1 MIDTKEHEISIIGAM
16 LALGEEPIIAALD
29 NLTADH
35 FTYTPARSV
44 FDAFKFLYDNEGIV
58 PTDSDIY
65 TFLAK
70 SGAKV
75 SQADLNDFLNLATT
89 NHDWHIET
97 LIDAHQRRMM
107 RRTALTYT
115 QKLES
120 SEQTAYEYAE
130 MMMQE
135 IQSTIERNASSYS
148 HISDIAKLVA
158 DPSRIRPSLKTG
170 FYDLDQITSGFY
182 PKEYIVVGARPSTG
196 KTALMTNMAYNIA
209 MTGIP
214 VGIFS
219 LEMSSEAVVNRIV
232 CGLSNVNMH
241 SKLEGKLTDYQ
252 QSRIQAV
259 SQDVAKLPIF
269 IDDTSAPTA
278 QYIRSTCRKWLR
290 TYGVSVVFIDYLTK
304 ITSAGDKATD
314 NREREVSRISLQ
326 LKDTAK
332 DLGIS
337 LVVMSQLSRQS
348 EQRSDRRPVSS
359 DLRDSGQIEQDADKI
374 LLLHKPGI
382 GKSTMKGNDGSKY
395 IEILVAKNRNGRVG
409 ACELYYDAEAM
420 TFRNINNNKSYEDYE
435 PQF

>member
-1 MIDTKEHEISIIGAM
+1 MIDTKEHEMSIVGAM
-16 LALGEEPIIAALD
+16 LALGEEPIISALD
-29 NLTADH
+29 SLSADH
-35 FTYTPARSV
+35 FSYSPARNV
-44 FDAFKFLYDNEGIV
+44 FDAFKFLYNNEGIV

-70 SGAKV
+70 GDAKV
-75 SQADLNDFLNLATT
+75 IQSDLNEFLQIATT
-89 NHDWHIET
+89 NHEWHIDQ
-97 LIDAHQRRMM
+97 LVDAHQRRMM

-120 SEQTAYEYAE
+120 NESTAYEYAE

-135 IQSTIERNASSYS
+135 IQSTIDNNTSSYS

-158 DPSRIRPSLKTG
+158 DPSRLKPSQKTG
-170 FYDLDQITSGFY
+170 FYDVDSITSGFY
-182 PKEYIVVGARPSTG
+182 TKEYIVIGARPSTG

-209 MTGIP
+209 MTGVP

-232 CGLSNVNMH
+232 CGLANVSMH
-241 SKLEGKLTDYQ
+241 NKLEGRITDYQ
-252 QSRIQAV
+252 QARIQEVADSV
-259 SQDVAKLPIF
+259 SKLPIF

-278 QYIRSTCRKWLR
+278 QYIRSTCRKWHKNH
-290 TYGVSVVFIDYLTK
+290 GVSVIFIDYLTK

-314 NREREVSRISLQ
+314 NREREVSRISTQ

-332 DLGIS
+332 DLGIT

-395 IEILVAKNRNGRVG
+395 VEIIVSKNRNGKVG

-420 TFRNINNNKSYEDYE
+420 TFRNINNNKSYEQNE
-435 PQF
+435 TIF